1 MRRLPETAPSVYHN
15 FTMGSFSIKDK
26 PGRFTAV
33 GGDQKLEQSI
43 NLSSKCSDGV
53 IGHAKQ
59 KQYIAQWDLIYHE
72 MMAVKNLHRQYSNVM
87 ANTHETYSHHQS
99 SQATMDRNE
108 RHLHAITK
116 FIEEKGS
123 PLAACSSPTLHNFV
137 TKEMMPEDIRK
148 DMLNAVEKGKEKYLA
163 FRRERFIEKSAR
175 ISSTLHGTNLKPMK
189 SIRTKPHKTI
199 QTTLKAMN
207 IAERNVEIA
216 RERGL
221 KTDILLK
228 YDVPSPLLFDDEGIM
243 TKPTKSQL
251 VQELEVHL
259 KPEDYSY
266 RHSNNAAFIIDV
278 MASVRRVNI
287 SNLYK
292 FDDLLV
298 TFVSSSE
305 AYRRFGHCDYVFDMY
320 SEEPSAKDSERKRRN
335 NMESIEYSSI
345 IPSSPLPKD
354 MNTFWPSNNNK
365 LLLEKLIYNHICR
378 NLPTSREYSVV
389 LGQLSREEEEWQCI
403 SIHQGKEYIKS
414 QLQSTFEEA
423 DSRIPLHVLDSL
435 RSGHSVCVVISN
447 DTDVLVALIYHMPVF
462 LDHQLQELWLR
473 AGVGD
478 STRYVPLHTLFDILG
493 RQLCEVLPAVHSLTG
508 CDISSKVGTKEAALK
523 AEPEKLLKYFGRLSN
538 VSSPVLKNAETYLVK
553 VLKSTTHATNFLE
566 LRAEMFHHAKGR
578 SHNNLPPT
586 TQGLTP
592 HIKRMS

>member
-1 MRRLPETAPSVYHN
+1 MT
-15 FTMGSFSIKDK
+15 FSM
-26 PGRFTAV
+26 TV
-33 GGDQKLEQSI
+33 
-43 NLSSKCSDGV
+43 
-53 IGHAKQ
+53 
-59 KQYIAQWDLIYHE
+59 
-72 MMAVKNLHRQYSNVM
+72 
-87 ANTHETYSHHQS
+87 
-99 SQATMDRNE
+99 AT
-108 RHLHAITK
+108 L
-116 FIEEKGS
+116 
-123 PLAACSSPTLHNFV
+123 
-137 TKEMMPEDIRK
+137 
-148 DMLNAVEKGKEKYLA
+148 
-163 FRRERFIEKSAR
+163 
-175 ISSTLHGTNLKPMK
+175 
-189 SIRTKPHKTI
+189 
-199 QTTLKAMN
+199 
-207 IAERNVEIA
+207 EIA

-221 KTDILLK
+221 KTENLLK
-228 YDVPSPLLFDDEGIM
+228 YDVVPFPLLFNDEGIM

-292 FDDLLV
+292 FDNLLV

-305 AYRRFGHCDYVFDMY
+305 AYRRFGRFDYVFDMY

-335 NMESIEYSSI
+335 NTESIEYSSI

-365 LLLEKLIYNHICR
+365 LLLEKLIYNHIRR
-378 NLPTSREYSVV
+378 NRPTSGEYSVV
-389 LGQLSREEEEWQCI
+389 RGQLSREEEEWQCI

-435 RSGHSVCVVISN
+435 RSGHRVCVVISN
-447 DTDVLVALIYHMPVF
+447 DTDVFVALLYHMPVF

-508 CDISSKVGTKEAALK
+508 CDISSKVGTKKAALK
-523 AEPEKLLKYFGRLSN
+523 VEPEKLLKYFGGLSN

-566 LRAEMFHHAKGR
+566 LRAEIFHHAKGR

-592 HIKRMS
+592 HIKSSFFNAYNIMHIFDLHHDQQHVMAVKAEDCGFKYDKGELTPETSWKTLEPHWTVVCSCRKCARMTCPCRVANVKCVN

>member
-1 MRRLPETAPSVYHN
+1 
-15 FTMGSFSIKDK
+15 
-26 PGRFTAV
+26 
-33 GGDQKLEQSI
+33 
-43 NLSSKCSDGV
+43 
-53 IGHAKQ
+53 
-59 KQYIAQWDLIYHE
+59 
-72 MMAVKNLHRQYSNVM
+72 
-87 ANTHETYSHHQS
+87 
-99 SQATMDRNE
+99 
-108 RHLHAITK
+108 
-116 FIEEKGS
+116 
-123 PLAACSSPTLHNFV
+123 
-137 TKEMMPEDIRK
+137 
-148 DMLNAVEKGKEKYLA
+148 
-163 FRRERFIEKSAR
+163 
-175 ISSTLHGTNLKPMK
+175 MK
-189 SIRTKPHKTI
+189 SIRTKPQKTI
-199 QTTLKAMN
+199 KTTLKAMN
-207 IAERNVEIA
+207 TAERNIEIA

-221 KTDILLK
+221 KTENILK
-228 YDVPSPLLFDDEGIM
+228 YDVVPSPLLFDDEGIM

-251 VQELEVHL
+251 FQELEVHL

-305 AYRRFGHCDYVFDMY
+305 AYRRFGRCDYVFDMY

-365 LLLEKLIYNHICR
+365 LLLEKLIYNHIRR
-378 NLPTSREYSVV
+378 NLPTSGEYSAV
-389 LGQLSREEEEWQCI
+389 LGQPSREEEEWQCI

-414 QLQSTFEEA
+414 QLQSTFEGA

-435 RSGHSVCVVISN
+435 RSGHRVCVVISN
-447 DTDVLVALIYHMPVF
+447 DTDVLVALLYHMPVF

-508 CDISSKVGTKEAALK
+508 CDISSKVGTKKAALCAVSYRAK
-523 AEPEKLLKYFGRLSN
+523 CVQQENIGLCS
-538 VSSPVLKNAETYLVK
+538 VSS
-553 VLKSTTHATNFLE
+553 
-566 LRAEMFHHAKGR
+566 FH
-578 SHNNLPPT
+578 
-586 TQGLTP
+586 LT
-592 HIKRMS
+592 S

>member
-1 MRRLPETAPSVYHN
+1 MEDLKLFIKSRSEVNENFKFWATFLDMMDLIHDLLRADREGNWELHMDAVQRALIIFAAFDCTNYMRWCSLYLEDMRRLPETAPSVYHN
-15 FTMGSFSIKDK
+15 FTMGSFSAKDK

-43 NLSSKCSDGV
+43 NLSSKCSDGF

-72 MMAVKNLHRQYSNVM
+72 MMAVKNLHWQYSNVM

-99 SQATMDRNE
+99 SQATTDRNE
-108 RHLHAITK
+108 RHIHAITK

-123 PLAACSSPTLHNFV
+123 PLAACSSRTLHNFV
-137 TKEMMPEDIRK
+137 TKEMMPEDIWK

-175 ISSTLHGTNLKPMK
+175 ISSTIHRTNLKPMK
-189 SIRTKPHKTI
+189 SIRTKPQKTI
-199 QTTLKAMN
+199 KTTLKAMN
-207 IAERNVEIA
+207 IAERNIEIA
-216 RERGL
+216 RESGL
-221 KTDILLK
+221 KTENLLK
-228 YDVPSPLLFDDEGIM
+228 YDVVPSPLLFDEGIM
-243 TKPTKSQL
+243 IKPTKSQL

-305 AYRRFGHCDYVFDMY
+305 AYRRFGRCDYVFDMY
-320 SEEPSAKDSERKRRN
+320 SEEPSAKDSERNRRN

-365 LLLEKLIYNHICR
+365 LLLEKLIYNHIRR
-378 NLPTSREYSVV
+378 NLPTSGEYSVV
-389 LGQLSREEEEWQCI
+389 LGQLSRKEEEWQCI
-403 SIHQGKEYIKS
+403 SIHQGKEY
-414 QLQSTFEEA
+414 TVN
-423 DSRIPLHVLDSL
+423 PLYLANL
-435 RSGHSVCVVISN
+435 
-447 DTDVLVALIYHMPVF
+447 AF
-462 LDHQLQELWLR
+462 L
-473 AGVGD
+473 
-478 STRYVPLHTLFDILG
+478 T
-493 RQLCEVLPAVHSLTG
+493 
-508 CDISSKVGTKEAALK
+508 
-523 AEPEKLLKYFGRLSN
+523 
-538 VSSPVLKNAETYLVK
+538 
-553 VLKSTTHATNFLE
+553 
-566 LRAEMFHHAKGR
+566 
-578 SHNNLPPT
+578 
-586 TQGLTP
+586 
-592 HIKRMS
+592 